1 MKTYTIDYK
10 KHFWND
16 WTVYRQ
22 LIKIDSELMN
32 LYNSELQKK
41 YDKINYYSDL
51 NKTINNSD
59 MNFLSYT
66 KKLEKWINYIHITW
80 LYFLDKILYLNWLES
95 KRLKL
100 NRNTIIEVL

>member
-1 MKTYTIDYK
+1 MKISYQ

-22 LIKIDSELMN
+22 FIKIDSELMN

-41 YDKINYYSDL
+41 YDKINYYIDL